1 MHVLAQVSLYLR
13 MESLM
18 APRGMAREPSS
29 LKWWALY
36 AHKTLWHSI
45 NLADCMS
52 SATEST
58 REVSLVETYVLLTGV
73 RMGTSSVAVY
83 ESVYVANCHNENVF

>member
-1 MHVLAQVSLYLR
+1 
-13 MESLM
+13 
-18 APRGMAREPSS
+18 
-29 LKWWALY
+29 
-36 AHKTLWHSI
+36 
-45 NLADCMS
+45 MS

-83 ESVYVANCHNENVF
+83 ESVYVANCHNI